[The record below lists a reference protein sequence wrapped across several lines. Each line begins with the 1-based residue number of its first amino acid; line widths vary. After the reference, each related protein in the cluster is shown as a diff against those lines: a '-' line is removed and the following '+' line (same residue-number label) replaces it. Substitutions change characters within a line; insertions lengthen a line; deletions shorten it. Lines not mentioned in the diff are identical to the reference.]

1 MTSVRIFGIIV
12 IGISA
17 VVALVFSVGYA
28 IGFRVNLT
36 ESAPV
41 GLWRTQSV
49 SSVARGDF
57 VEVCPPELPVVSIM
71 AERGYLEPGD
81 CPIGTLP
88 LLKPVA
94 AVSGDTVI
102 IRQSY
107 PAEVNGY
114 VLPSTLPMSSVPGWP
129 DGNYMVDEGYI
140 WLLSTYSEGS
150 FDSRYFGPVSLADV
164 RGRAVPVLV
173 KGNPEDMVRI
183 AGGKHP

>member
-1 MTSVRIFGIIV
+1 MISVRIFGILAV
-12 IGISA
+12 GISA
-17 VVALVFSVGYA
+17 VVAVVFGVGYA

-41 GLWRTQSV
+41 GLWRV
-49 SSVARGDF
+49 LPVDFLERGDF
-57 VEVCPPELPVVSIM
+57 VEVCPPDMSVVRIM
-71 AERGYLEPGD
+71 AERGYLELGD

-94 AVSGDTVI
+94 AVPGDTVI

-114 VLPSTLPMSSVPGWP
+114 ALPFTLPMSSVPGLP
-129 DGNYMVDEGYI
+129 DGTYMVDEGYI

-183 AGGKHP
+183 AGGEHP